1 MGSIGEVFLERG
13 ILELGIIGSV
23 EFLQLLQIGRSTLGS
38 AVQAPRGVG
47 VSLCWLEHRE
57 HRSQALGAEA
67 GRDFGTRL

>member
-1 MGSIGEVFLERG
+1 MGSIGEVFIEGG
-13 ILELGIIGSV
+13 ILELGIIGSI

-38 AVQAPRGVG
+38 AVAPRGVG
-47 VSLCWLEHRE
+47 MSLCWLEHRE